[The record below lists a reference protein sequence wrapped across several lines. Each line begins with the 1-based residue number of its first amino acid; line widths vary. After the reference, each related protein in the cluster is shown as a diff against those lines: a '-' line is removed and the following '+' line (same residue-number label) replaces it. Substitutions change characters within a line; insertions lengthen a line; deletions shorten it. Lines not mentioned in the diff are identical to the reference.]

1 MNKGI
6 EKILE
11 TKGIFIAQKNISG
24 KCVFLFP
31 GHGAQYVGMC
41 KELYQTY
48 PVIKEIFDRV

>member
-24 KCVFLFP
+24 KCVFIP
-31 GHGAQYVGMC
+31 RTWSTVC
-41 KELYQTY
+41 WN
-48 PVIKEIFDRV
+48 V

>member
-24 KCVFLFP
+24 KCVFYSQDMEHSMLEC
-31 GHGAQYVGMC
+31 VKSC
-41 KELYQTY
+41 
-48 PVIKEIFDRV
+48 IKHILLSKKFLIV